1 MKQKVKYSI
10 EPRIKKRWFRESE
23 LYYDLIK
30 ETELYSSQN
39 AKIGK
44 LNIEFFPQKE
54 IKTVS
59 SSKDINE
66 VLIVIE
72 NLNKVK

>member
-10 EPRIKKRWFRESE
+10 EPRIKKRWFKENE
-23 LYYDLIK
+23 LYYDLVK
-30 ETELYSSQN
+30 TT
-39 AKIGK
+39 GK
-44 LNIEFFPQKE
+44 GKYMYNGIDSDWIEYDEF
-54 IKTVS
+54 KTVF